1 MTAPH
6 DHPNT
11 RNNPTKAPL
20 TPPDFV
26 RYLNVRSAS
35 GASFSPDGQRLTF
48 LTDITGVAEVW
59 SVAVKDGD
67 AEAVL
72 PWPEQLTFGGER
84 ILGAAFSPVANRLIV
99 GNDVGGNERTQLF
112 LMNMSGDSAPGATG
126 ATLAPLTNQPEVIH
140 VFGGWQ
146 EDGSASSGWS
156 PDGTRIIYASNARDA
171 RFFDIYERTVDDLDA
186 PPHLLLQ
193 DDGTNYPVSYSPDG
207 QQALVER
214 FDSNIHNALL
224 LVDTTTGAVRRL
236 TPEVTAGAAG
246 GAGPARHISPQWSAD
261 GRGLYLLSDRGRQ
274 FLSLAWLD
282 LSTGEMTY
290 LREGQENQWDIEGLA
305 LARDGQRLAL
315 VTNVDGAS
323 RIELFD
329 ISSGWEGRVAL
340 PSPDLPLGVVAGA
353 QWSPDGARLAFTF
366 APPNDAVN
374 IMLWDI
380 ASQTLAPATR
390 SARGGLPD
398 VAFVSP
404 QLVRYP
410 TFDSREIP
418 AYLFLPHALTDGTA
432 SAEPRNLPVVVYVH
446 GGPESQ
452 TRPAFNPVIQYLAAN
467 GYAVLA
473 PNVRGSAGYGYLYQS
488 LDDVRLRMDSVADLA
503 AAVRWLGEQGIADT
517 RRVAVMGGSYGG
529 FMVLAALTTYPDL
542 WAAGVDIVGIAN
554 FVTFLE
560 NTGPWRRKLRE
571 PEYGSLENDRDF
583 LEAISPIR
591 HVDAITAALF
601 VVHGANDPR
610 VPVGEAEQIVAALRA
625 RTVPVEYLRFEDE
638 GHGLIKRAN
647 RVKAYPE
654 IARFLDTYVKARA

>member
-1 MTAPH
+1 MTAAGE
-6 DHPNT
+6 NGEQGEIQAKT
-11 RNNPTKAPL
+11 LAETV
-20 TPPDFV
+20 PDFV

-35 GASFSPDGQRLTF
+35 GASFAPDGRRLTF

-59 SVAVKDGD
+59 SVAV
-67 AEAVL
+67 APPEASTASTASTAPAL

-84 ILGAAFSPVANRLIV
+84 IIGAAFSPIARRLIV
-99 GNDVGGNERTQLF
+99 GSDSGGNERTQLF
-112 LMNMSGDSAPGATG
+112 LMDLSGDATAG
-126 ATLAPLTNQPEVIH
+126 ATLIPLTSQPEVIH

-156 PDGTRIIYASNARDA
+156 PDGARIVYASNARDA
-171 RFFDIYERTVDDLDA
+171 RFFDIYERSVDDLDA
-186 PPHLLLQ
+186 TPHLLLQ
-193 DDGTNYPVSYSPDG
+193 QDGTNYPASYAPDG
-207 QQALVER
+207 RSVLVQR
-214 FDSNIHNALL
+214 FDSNVRNALL
-224 LVDTTTGAVRRL
+224 LVDTTTGDVRRL
-236 TPEVTAGAAG
+236 TPEISE
-246 GAGPARHISPQWSAD
+246 GPARHVSPLWSAD

-282 LSTGEMTY
+282 LASGEMTY
-290 LREGQENQWDIEGLA
+290 LREDQENQWDAEGLA
-305 LARDGQRLAL
+305 LSRDGQRLAL
-315 VTNVDGAS
+315 VTNVAGAS
-323 RIELFD
+323 HIELFD
-329 ISSGWEGRVAL
+329 ISAGWGQRVAL
-340 PSPDLPLGVVAGA
+340 PAPELPLGVVVGA

-374 IMLWDI
+374 IWLWDV
-380 ASQTLAPATR
+380 ASQRLTPATQ
-390 SARGGLPD
+390 SARGGLSD
-398 VAFVSP
+398 AAFVAP
-404 QLVRYP
+404 QLVGYP
-410 TFDSREIP
+410 TFDGREIP
-418 AYLFLPHALTDGTA
+418 AYLFLPRD
-432 SAEPRNLPVVVYVH
+432 AEPRQLPVVVYVH

-473 PNVRGSAGYGYLYQS
+473 PNVRGSSGYGYEYQS

-503 AAVRWLGEQGIADT
+503 AAVRWLGDSGIADP
-517 RRVAVMGGSYGG
+517 RRIAVMGGSYGG
-529 FMVLAALTTYPDL
+529 FMTLSAITTYPDL

-554 FVTFLE
+554 FATFLE

-583 LEAISPIR
+583 LEAISPIH

-625 RTVPVEYLRFEDE
+625 RNVPVEYLRFEDE

-647 RVKAYPE
+647 RIRAYPE
-654 IARFLDTYVKARA
+654 IARFLDIHVKQRA